1 VRVDVR
7 RDALAWH
14 IIIDR
19 QLIKE
24 TESLEGIIFKR
35 LIGNI
40 RADKA
45 IFTKLEVLDSIFKT

>member
-1 VRVDVR
+1 VR

>member
-1 VRVDVR
+1 M
-7 RDALAWH
+7 AWH